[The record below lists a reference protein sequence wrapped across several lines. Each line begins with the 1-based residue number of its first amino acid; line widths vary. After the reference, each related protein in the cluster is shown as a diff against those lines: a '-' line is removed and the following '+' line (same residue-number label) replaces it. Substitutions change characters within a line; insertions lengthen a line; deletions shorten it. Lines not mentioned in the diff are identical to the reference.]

1 MSKHIKFE
9 KVFRQ
14 TNEDIMR
21 STVKQSGIILG
32 YGSVM
37 SIEEVE
43 QWIKNSKEFIEERKE
58 DIRVAEASIE
68 LYKKEFTNK

>member
-32 YGSVM
+32 HGQLMSVK
-37 SIEEVE
+37 EVE
-43 QWIKNSKEFIEERKE
+43 EWIKNTHDFIEEKKE

-68 LYKKEFTNK
+68 LFKKEFAK

>member
-1 MSKHIKFE
+1 MSKHIRFE

-32 YGSVM
+32 YGGEM
-37 SIEEVE
+37 SIKEVE
-43 QWIKNSKEFIEERKE
+43 EWIKSAHEFIEEKKE

-68 LYKKEFTNK
+68 LFKKEFTN

>member
-1 MSKHIKFE
+1 MGKHIKFE

-21 STVKQSGIILG
+21 STVKQGGIILG
-32 YGSVM
+32 HGPMM
-37 SIEEVE
+37 SIKEVNE
-43 QWIKNSKEFIEERKE
+43 WIKSTKEFIEEKKD

-68 LYKKEFTNK
+68 LFKKEFKN

>member
-9 KVFRQ
+9 KVFKQ
-14 TNEDIMR
+14 TNENIMR

-32 YGSVM
+32 HGQVM
-37 SIEEVE
+37 SVKEVE
-43 QWIKNSKEFIEERKE
+43 EWIKNAHDFIEEKKE

-68 LYKKEFTNK
+68 LFKKEFAK